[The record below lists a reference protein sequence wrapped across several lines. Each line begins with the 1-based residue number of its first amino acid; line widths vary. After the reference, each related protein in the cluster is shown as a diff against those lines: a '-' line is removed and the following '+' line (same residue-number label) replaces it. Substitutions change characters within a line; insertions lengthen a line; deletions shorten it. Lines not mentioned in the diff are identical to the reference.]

1 MAKTIYTSFIIENQ
15 LLNIV
20 INVTYYNNFL
30 ICMEIFTISFI
41 LFDIIETINSLSI
54 LFNNIVNI

>member
-30 ICMEIFTISFI
+30 ICMEIFIINFI
-41 LFDIIETINSLSI
+41 LFDINETINSLSI